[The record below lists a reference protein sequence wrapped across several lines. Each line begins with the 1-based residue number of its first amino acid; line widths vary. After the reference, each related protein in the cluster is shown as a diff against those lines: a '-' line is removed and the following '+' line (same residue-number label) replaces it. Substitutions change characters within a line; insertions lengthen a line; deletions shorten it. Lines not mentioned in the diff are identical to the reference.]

1 MIVEDLALEML
12 VAVRDKDDDAL
23 RKLAVD
29 RPKEWREALPH
40 FALEIREAF
49 HQRTGNPFDM
59 KPVQSLVEGDRAVV
73 KCTGDKKLKGI
84 YLVLFFVKTSD
95 GWRTWLLRNSP
106 PSRPLSEFL
115 TEKPAAVGN

>member
-1 MIVEDLALEML
+1 MRCATRTTTPCGNWQWIAPKSG
-12 VAVRDKDDDAL
+12 A
-23 RKLAVD
+23 
-29 RPKEWREALPH
+29 RPCRTSP
-40 FALEIREAF
+40 LEIREAF